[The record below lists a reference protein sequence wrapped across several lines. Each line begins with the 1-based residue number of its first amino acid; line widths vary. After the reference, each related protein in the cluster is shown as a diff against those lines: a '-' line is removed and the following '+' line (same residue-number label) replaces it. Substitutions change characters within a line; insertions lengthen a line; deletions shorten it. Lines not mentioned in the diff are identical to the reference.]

1 VVAIAIIIG
10 LAVCDRAA
18 SKQLAQQHQA
28 TTAEVAAMIQTGLEA
43 SETGAHAARGLFAAS
58 KSVEYNAWNA
68 FVTEHKHRGRSGI
81 AAETTMPIAYIERV
95 RPAELSAFLD
105 ATRNDDQPHFDLR
118 QPPSGDEAFI
128 VKFAPETGVAFG
140 GDDFARLP
148 GQMHAMLAAAAQDRT
163 LLGAERWCGTGKDA
177 TRCVSA
183 FTPVYAKGAPR
194 STPEER
200 SASVQGWIATFIS
213 LDALENAQ
221 SRSGND
227 ALLARATVRL
237 TRVAEIDPS
246 RPIGMIPLSP
256 AFPRSLQQ
264 VSRELSVSGGR
275 FRLTIGFPRPTFA
288 ERMSNV
294 RDPLLTVCIISVL
307 AGLVATQL
315 VGRSAKVSLLA
326 ENLSS
331 RARQSEARVRKV
343 IETAMDAVVMLNAD
357 GVVLGWNREAAR
369 IFGYSAEEAIGRK
382 MLERILT
389 PDSSR
394 SIERLRMPGLASGDS
409 GVFDRCL
416 EVQGVN
422 NLGAIV
428 ELKVSL
434 TPLREGDSLVYS
446 FIAQDITQA
455 KRIAAARQAAVEL
468 ATHLASA
475 ETAQQAARAVNDSL
489 GVMASTMRSAV
500 LLFGE
505 DRVCRFIGWRG
516 ISYEY
521 RRRVEGHCPWKQG
534 ERNAKPIVIQDALN
548 DPALAEYRPL
558 FEKERIGS
566 LAFVPIVIESG
577 VVGKLMLYQESPGA
591 ITELA
596 IEAANNAGRY
606 LGVAVG
612 RLTAQDRTR
621 ESEKLF
627 RLLVEN
633 ADDIVSLYTVNGRQ
647 LYLSPSFHRITGW
660 LPEETAKATL
670 SSFVHPLDLPT
681 VLAAH
686 EANVGGE
693 AVRTEFRCRCRDG
706 RTLWLDLRSTPVLN
720 AAGNRVERVLW
731 SARDITDR
739 KRVETELAS
748 ARATA
753 EDANKAKSE
762 FLANMSHEIRTPLTA
777 ILGYADILRDDT
789 TGTTSPAQRIE
800 LVDTIRGAG
809 NHLLTIINDILDLS
823 KIEAGKMTVESVE
836 TDLPSLLREVGDLI
850 RPRVESKGVALELNL
865 ATAIPSRIMC
875 DPTRLRQIL
884 MNLAGNAA
892 KFTEAGRV
900 VITAACVTDP
910 TGSRI
915 MLDVDDTGAG
925 MTPEQS
931 SRLFEAFTQADTSVT
946 RRYGGT
952 GLGLTICRRL
962 AQLLGGEVR
971 LVRTAPGAGSTF
983 RLELPLLAVRATDLT
998 TDLSRPADGASP
1010 LAPSLTSLSGRILLA
1025 EDGPDNQRLIAFHL
1039 RKAGASVDIAE
1050 NGQIALRMLRE
1061 AHASG
1066 NSYDLLVSDM
1076 QMPEMDGYALA
1087 RALRAQ
1093 GWHLA
1098 IVALTAHAMAE
1109 DRTKCIEAGCDDY
1122 ATKPIDRVQLIDTCA
1137 RWIGRTST
1145 HSNHGTRAA

>member
-1 VVAIAIIIG
+1 MIG
-10 LAVCDRAA
+10 GVVCDRAA
-18 SKQLAQQHQA
+18 STQLAQQHQA
-28 TTAEVAAMIQTGLEA
+28 TTAEVAAMVQSRLEA
-43 SETGAHAARGLFAAS
+43 SETGAHAARGLFAAGTS
-58 KSVEYNAWNA
+58 IEFGEWNA
-68 FVTEHKHRGRSGI
+68 FVAEQRHHGYSGGESET
-81 AAETTMPIAYIERV
+81 AAPIAYIERV
-95 RPAELSAFLD
+95 RPADLNTFLA
-105 ATRNDDQPHFDLR
+105 ATRKDDQPQFDLR
-118 QPPSGDEAFI
+118 QSPSGGDSFI
-128 VKFAPETGVAFG
+128 VKFAPAAAVATA
-140 GDDFARLP
+140 GDDFARMP

-177 TRCVSA
+177 SRCVSA
-183 FTPVYAKGAPR
+183 FTPVYSEGAPR

-200 SASVQGWIATFIS
+200 SESLQGWIATFIS
-213 LDALENAQ
+213 LDALENSQ
-221 SRSGND
+221 TRSGNES
-227 ALLARATVRL
+227 LLESATVRL

-256 AFPRSLQQ
+256 AFPRSLLQ
-264 VSRELSVSGGR
+264 VSRDLSASGGR
-275 FRLTIGFPRPTFA
+275 FRLTIGFPTPTFT
-288 ERMSNV
+288 ERMSSV
-294 RDPLLTVCIISVL
+294 RGPLLTVCVISTL
-307 AGLVATQL
+307 AGLVATL
-315 VGRSAKVSLLA
+315 LAGRSVKVSRLA
-326 ENLSS
+326 ESLSS
-331 RARQSEARVRKV
+331 RARQSEALVRRV
-343 IETAMDAVVMLNAD
+343 IETAMDAVVMLNAE
-357 GVVLGWNREAAR
+357 GVVLGWNREASR
-369 IFGYSAEEAIGRK
+369 IFGYTAEEAIGRR

-389 PDSSR
+389 ADSTL
-394 SIERLRMPGLASGDS
+394 SIERLRTPGFTTTDS

-446 FIAQDITQA
+446 FIAQDITHA

-500 LLFGE
+500 LLFGD

-521 RRRVEGHCPWKQG
+521 RRCVEGHCPWKQG
-534 ERNAKPIVIQDALN
+534 ERNAKPIVIQDTLN
-548 DPALAEYRPL
+548 DPALAEYRSL

-566 LAFVPIVIESG
+566 LAFVPVMTESG
-577 VVGKLMLYQESPGA
+577 IVGKLMLYQESPGA

-596 IEAANNAGRY
+596 IEAASNAGRY
-606 LGVAVG
+606 LGVAVS
-612 RLTAQDRTR
+612 RLLAQDRTR

-633 ADDIVSLYTVNGRQ
+633 ADDIVSLYTINGRQ

-660 LPEETAKATL
+660 LPDETAKATL

-693 AVRTEFRCRCRDG
+693 AVRTEFRCRRRDG

-731 SARDITDR
+731 SARDVTDR

-753 EDANKAKSE
+753 EDSNKAKSE

-915 MLDVDDTGAG
+915 MFNVDDTGAG
-925 MTPEQS
+925 MTPEQA

-971 LVRTAPGAGSTF
+971 LVRTVPGAGSTF
-983 RLELPLLAVRATDLT
+983 RLELPLLAVRAAELT
-998 TDLSRPADGASP
+998 TDLSRAVEGTPP
-1010 LAPSLTSLSGRILLA
+1010 LSPSLTSLAGRILLA

-1050 NGQIALRMLRE
+1050 NGQVALRMLRE
-1061 AHASG
+1061 AEAAQNG
-1066 NSYDLLVSDM
+1066 YDLLVSDM

-1087 RALRAQ
+1087 RALRTQ
-1093 GWHLA
+1093 GWRGA

-1109 DRTKCIEAGCDDY
+1109 DRTKCIDAGCDDY
-1122 ATKPIDRVQLIDTCA
+1122 ATKPIDRILLIDTCA
-1137 RWIGRTST
+1137 RWIGKTT
-1145 HSNHGTRAA
+1145 AQSNPGARAA